1 MKKVLKAVA
10 LTAVAAL
17 AVSCGSTKVA
27 YTEEEFNQA
36 FVDEDYGACVSM
48 IQSNKKKDK
57 HNAVLNSLDVNMLMH
72 LNGDYLNSAKAFMD
86 TQTLMQQSAEDTSGG
101 KAFAAT
107 IAGEN
112 SVRYSGNVYER
123 ILAYSMRAVNALAL
137 GDVSNAKGVMD
148 NYTGDYKDIIAP
160 LVAAQK
166 ELEAESDGCLE
177 DEKVTTALGALG
189 TTDGLSVDFAELT
202 KDRPSKSDK
211 MYETS
216 SFLSYLGT
224 VVYAANGDAEH
235 ANDFASA
242 LQADN
247 VDIDVSEDIAVPE
260 GKGRID
266 VVALSGTIG
275 KRAEKSKEF
284 ELGAIRFEG
293 IKGSDESA
301 VSIEDSITPIKFKIA
316 YPVFEEQDHAISS
329 VRVTLS
335 DGTAKTATLIEDFD
349 EAVRIDVESK
359 ASGAFGRSVFRNITK
374 NAAAV
379 SAGLVAMSKAREKVI
394 NSNNFMS
401 QLGYTAALIGF
412 QIALNVII
420 EAEKAD
426 VRQCSYFPHKASAA
440 GFTVEPGTYSATVEY
455 LSRDGSVIATKELND
470 IVVTAGKPTVV
481 VSSCAK

>member
-10 LTAVAAL
+10 LAAVAAL

-48 IQSNKKKDK
+48 IQSSKKKDK
-57 HNAVLNSLDVNMLMH
+57 HDAVLNSLDVNMLMH

-101 KAFAAT
+101 KAFAAA

-177 DEKVTTALGALG
+177 DEKVTTSLDVLGSIVGAKA
-189 TTDGLSVDFAELT
+189 DVAQFT
-202 KDRPSKSDK
+202 KDKPAKSDRI
-211 MYETS
+211 YETS
-216 SFLSYLGT
+216 PFLSYLGT
-224 VVYAANGDAEH
+224 VIYAANGDSEH
-235 ANDFASA
+235 AKDFASA
-242 LQADN
+242 LYADN
-247 VDIDVSEDIAVPE
+247 ADVDVSEDVAVPA
-260 GKGRID
+260 GKGRLNVI
-266 VVALSGTIG
+266 ALSGTIG
-275 KRAEKSKEF
+275 KRTEGSVSS
-284 ELGAIRFEG
+284 ELGMIPFINA
-293 IKGSDESA
+293 
-301 VSIEDSITPIKFKIA
+301 PMKFKIT
-316 YPVFEEQDHAISS
+316 YPVFDAQTHAIDM

-335 DGTAKTATLIEDFD
+335 DGVAEPAMAMLIEDFD
-349 EAVRIDVESK
+349 KAVEADVKFK

-374 NAAAV
+374 NAASVAASVAAVKAAEEAMNKASNPMTQAATLVAYNAAIVAV
-379 SAGLVAMSKAREKVI
+379 SAGLNA
-394 NSNNFMS
+394 
-401 QLGYTAALIGF
+401 
-412 QIALNVII
+412 II

-455 LSRDGSVIATKELND
+455 LSRDGSVIATKELNN
-470 IVVTAGKPTVV
+470 IVVEAGKPTVV